1 MKQQHSLDH
10 DGLDGI
16 LQSSLKP
23 KSKYFYLR
31 LFWLLP
37 ILIIFAGATFWLK
50 ANQQIYPLKSSA
62 KQGIL
67 PHSSEDKIIIAK
79 NESPAAPVSSQS
91 VQPSSAGQSGNVA
104 LPIPDSVVPALPKTI
119 HVNQSP
125 ATLEMENTHSPEP
138 AGADTAASGKPPAIE
153 PRLAK
158 NSQKLI
164 KPLID
169 ENIKVKFKLASSEVN
184 LSKTERT
191 DLTRLLEKCNNQIQI
206 TGYTCNLGSS
216 EFNQKLGLARANALK
231 QVLISKGVPAERI
244 ITASKGMQSPVAP
257 NEAPSG
263 RALNRRA
270 ELTCKG
276 SS

>member
-16 LQSSLKP
+16 LQSSHKP
-23 KSKYFYLR
+23 KSKSLYSWF
-31 LFWLLP
+31 FWLIP
-37 ILIIFAGATFWLK
+37 ILIFIAGARFWLQE
-50 ANQQIYPLKSSA
+50 NQQIFPLKSSA
-62 KQGIL
+62 MQGNS
-67 PHSSEDKIIIAK
+67 PNSSENKTTIAK
-79 NESPAAPVSSQS
+79 NES
-91 VQPSSAGQSGNVA
+91 QPSSAS
-104 LPIPDSVVPALPKTI
+104 IPDVQSSSSAQSDNVTLPRPSSGAPALSATI
-119 HVNQSP
+119 HASQPP
-125 ATLEMENTHSPEP
+125 AALEKEITQPLKP
-138 AGADTAASGKPPAIE
+138 AGAETTATGKPPVIE
-153 PRLAK
+153 PIPAE
-158 NSQKLI
+158 NPQSIANQLI
-164 KPLID
+164 EKS
-169 ENIKVKFKLASSEVN
+169 IKVKFKFSSSKVI

-244 ITASKGMQSPVAP
+244 ITASKGMQNPVAP
-257 NEAPSG
+257 NETPSG

-276 SS
+276 NS